1 MVVLLTTL
9 SYISMLYLPSLLLAV
24 LFPLL
29 NPYILT
35 SSHQEYLYSSL
46 LLFIFLEV
54 MLFLAYFWWYFHN
67 ISYSGPA
74 STSSSPSTITPLI
87 VLSGQY
93 YLLAGLI
100 LSLLSTYL
108 SLSSIIIFIVLSFTE
123 YNSVLDCVYIND
135 NAFVT
140 IQLTIVAL
148 HLLHLLVGMLFILSE
163 VAYPHYYHFI
173 EVIWL
178 LIGYCIYFSHNI
190 VCQDNRYSLINNST
204 SNTSPSIALTA
215 MSHLRFYTVSLNL
228 NYFYNFGFLLG
239 VSIFIQTVSGI
250 FLTLIYYSSLELYSN
265 IYSLTFDYYYGY
277 LYRYI
282 HIVFASVINSLLLV
296 HMYKALLYSNFNTQI
311 YTHYSRFILYILI
324 VVISYLGYIL
334 TYGQLSYWGATVI
347 INLLPVQLA
356 TLILGSY
363 AISSI
368 TISRYLIFHM
378 LLSFILYFFIVLHIF
393 YLHSMSSQSPV
404 PVSIRK
410 GTALQPSIT
419 FLFFIYKDLTSTLA
433 LLSGSISIAL
443 FTMLTLSHP
452 INMIPI
458 NSLVTPAHIVPEW
471 YFLFLYSI
479 LKIIPNKLGG
489 ILGVVLAFLLI
500 ILFTTTSHSTHISSS
515 TLIPS
520 SHNSDLINSI
530 LAAYIYLSYIG
541 VQLPIAP
548 YIVSCRL
555 CCYILFTVLI
565 LFSIEGTQ
573 GLHIITRVL
582 TLIDRYYDHPVLSF
596 LYDLTTYLCIKGTG
610 DSTEDNTPATHSTA
624 TDTGTDTATTDTTK
638 ADKAAR
644 RKANKENKAAEL
656 EELLTLSKKTKKH
669 LTKKAKKA
677 LKSHAKAQRR
687 IRKEARQLKLKEKA
701 TQLKEA
707 KKAQELKM
715 KEKKKLDAAQRKEAK
730 LLLSSRM
737 DSLKTC
743 LSSGKD
749 ASIALSALSKP
760 LKNALSANTLTPRE
774 LQKVMTK
781 VKHMESLYDTI
792 LSHISTISSTL
803 SGSGPGPSSDT
814 TPHIDNTDSTDNTG
828 NSITPTLTHD
838 ATEANDTQYINII
851 SSTNH
856 KRIGLYYLLTSSYI
870 AIMGIVLSIIMRI
883 ELSSPSSVV
892 IHSANVSFYN
902 YSLSNHGLLMLL
914 FIVMPIVFGAFGN
927 YLLVLTLGLID
938 IVFPRINNLGYLILL
953 LSYIIIQY
961 SILTEYITGA
971 GWTLYPPLSTI
982 TSTYIISSMYIA
994 LTISGVS
1001 SLLTSI
1007 NYLLLLPYLLSITD
1021 LLLVSFTITSI
1032 MVLYSIPVLAGAFL
1046 LATSDILLTTSYF
1059 SNYSDPVLYQHLFW
1073 FFGHPEVYILILP
1086 SFGLINYQLSQL
1098 TANYIFGTVSMILA
1112 LISILLFGTIVWSH
1126 HMFTVNLESDTNL
1139 YFTVLTLIIAIP
1151 TGTKLYNWLYLANS
1165 SSYMVN
1171 INNITNLVLA
1181 YIFLII
1187 VIQGGV
1193 TGVVLGN
1200 NILDLQLHDTYYVV
1214 SHFHYILS
1222 VATVISIVLTVYT
1235 LAPNF
1240 NELRIVPTLTSV
1252 LTPYL
1257 ILTVSIL
1264 LNTIFLPMYFL
1275 GFNTMPRRIPEYADY
1290 LYLWN
1295 NVSSTSVI
1303 AFYLAIAILLLL

>member
-1 MVVLLTTL
+1 MV
-9 SYISMLYLPSLLLAV
+9 YLPSLLLAV

-190 VCQDNRYSLINNST
+190 ICQDNRYSLINNST

-282 HIVFASVINSLLLV
+282 HIVFASVINTLLLV

-311 YTHYSRFILYILI
+311 YTHYSGFILYILI

-596 LYDLTTYLCIKGTG
+596 LYNLSTYLCIKGTG
-610 DSTEDNTPATHSTA
+610 DNTGDTDNTAATHSTD
-624 TDTGTDTATTDTTK
+624 TDTGTGSTDNTK

-644 RKANKENKAAEL
+644 RKANKENKAAEI
-656 EELLTLSKKTKKH
+656 EELLKLSKKTKKH

-677 LKSHAKAQRR
+677 LKVHAKAQHR
-687 IRKEARQLKLKEKA
+687 IRKKAQQLKLKEKA
-701 TQLKEA
+701 AQLKEA

-730 LLLSSRM
+730 LLLSSKM
-737 DSLKTC
+737 DSVKTC
-743 LSSGKD
+743 LSTAKET
-749 ASIALSALSKP
+749 SIALSALSKP
-760 LKNALSANTLTPRE
+760 LKNLKTALSANTITPRE
-774 LQKVMTK
+774 LQKLMTK
-781 VKHMESLYDTI
+781 IKSIESHCDAL
-792 LSHISTISSTL
+792 LFLISTLPVSA
-803 SGSGPGPSSDT
+803 PSSDNT
-814 TPHIDNTDSTDNTG
+814 TTSTV
-828 NSITPTLTHD
+828 THD
-838 ATEANDTQYINII
+838 ATEASDTQYINII

-1171 INNITNLVLA
+1171 SNNITNLVLA